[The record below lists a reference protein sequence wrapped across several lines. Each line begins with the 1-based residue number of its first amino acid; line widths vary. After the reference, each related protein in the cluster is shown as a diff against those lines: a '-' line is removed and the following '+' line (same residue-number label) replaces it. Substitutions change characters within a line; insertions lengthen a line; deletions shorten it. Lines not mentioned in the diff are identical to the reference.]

1 MNNLIWQLHR
11 FWTNQI
17 SSRIKPPQK
26 WLFDAL
32 GRNRVDMD
40 FIFETT
46 LFEGII
52 HFWETEGGEQVI
64 RSKYEEIEGPVSGTP
79 SKKSYQEE
87 YAKRR
92 LAYSEISECYSW
104 AKRRHVLWVAA
115 FKHGDVQSNAE
126 KMQAEDLYY
135 MTQIL
140 KYRGMMWTGE
150 NFNQD

>member
-1 MNNLIWQLHR
+1 MNNLIWQLRR

-64 RSKYEEIEGPVSGTP
+64 RSKYEEIEGPIPG
-79 SKKSYQEE
+79 KALKEENQE
-87 YAKRR
+87 AFNHRR
-92 LAYSEISECYSW
+92 KVYSDIFNCYSW
-104 AKRRHVLWVAA
+104 AKRRQIIWDSIYLNWN
-115 FKHGDVQSNAE
+115 GTVQELCAE
-126 KMQAEDLYY
+126 EDKLNAEDLYY
-135 MTQIL
+135 MTEIL
-140 KYRGMMWTGE
+140 KYRNHLRT
-150 NFNQD
+150 